1 MKKRLPE
8 EIVKFQDISNIYD
21 VYFID
26 LWGVIHNGVNLFDN
40 AINVLKKL
48 KEKEKKTV
56 LISNAPRTN
65 ATVKEFLLKLN
76 FDFNLVDLLV
86 ILGM

>member
-1 MKKRLPE
+1 MKRRFPE
-8 EIVKFQDISNIYD
+8 EILKFQDISNLYN

-48 KEKEKKTV
+48 KEKEKKIV

-65 ATVKEFLLKLN
+65 ATVKEFLLKFLK
-76 FDFNLVDLLV
+76 
-86 ILGM
+86 